1 MKPIKKI
8 IQETGRREFSDK
20 WGVSLS
26 VVDKWLAGT
35 RNPNEFALILFNLG
49 FEDKEQAIKTVE
61 IQNGELS

>member
-35 RNPNEFALILFNLG
+35 RNPDKIKMRMYNDYKSL
-49 FEDKEQAIKTVE
+49 EDYDNKHGRK
-61 IQNGELS
+61 GELS